1 MFIIHEE
8 VLQIQG
14 TGENEK
20 ESFQDIFSRIKPE
33 LEKKYPGILLQI
45 EPKKMD
51 IKDAVISVHTERFL
65 GMLFPRKRKLYKITA
80 QITVKVSVFSTDT
93 IKYRCEEE
101 NLSVVQHIL
110 EMR

>member
-1 MFIIHEE
+1 MFIVHEE
-8 VLQIQG
+8 VLQIEG
-14 TGENEK
+14 TGETEK

-80 QITVKVSVFSTDT
+80 EITVKLSVFLTDT
-93 IKYRCEEE
+93 IKYRHEEE
-101 NLSVVQHIL
+101 KLSVVQHIL